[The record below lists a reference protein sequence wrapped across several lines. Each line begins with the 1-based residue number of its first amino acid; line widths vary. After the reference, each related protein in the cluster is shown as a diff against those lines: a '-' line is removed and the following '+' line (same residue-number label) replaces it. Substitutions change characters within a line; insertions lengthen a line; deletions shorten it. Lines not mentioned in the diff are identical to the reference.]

1 MKKCGI
7 FILASLLCLLLVSA
21 PWAQPRGDGE
31 TAPVQYD
38 LKTVE
43 TLSGIVV
50 AAPQPSAKGGM
61 PERAQLTLKTE
72 KETFIVYRGPGWFV
86 EKVDLE
92 DGKGNLYRL
101 PGTGLV
107 CGKAG
112 DENRQLGS
120 DSGHRLPDYG
130 PGQTRSWPQ
139 KCAKGT
145 RF

>member
-72 KETFIVYRGPGWFV
+72 KETFIVYLGPGWFV
-86 EKVDLE
+86 EKQGMKIANLDQIQVTGSRIMVQ
-92 DGKGNLYRL
+92 GKPA
-101 PGTGLV
+101 PGRRS
-107 CGKAG
+107 AQ
-112 DENRQLGS
+112 R
-120 DSGHRLPDYG
+120 G
-130 PGQTRSWPQ
+130 PGSEAPE
-139 KCAKGT
+139 
-145 RF
+145 